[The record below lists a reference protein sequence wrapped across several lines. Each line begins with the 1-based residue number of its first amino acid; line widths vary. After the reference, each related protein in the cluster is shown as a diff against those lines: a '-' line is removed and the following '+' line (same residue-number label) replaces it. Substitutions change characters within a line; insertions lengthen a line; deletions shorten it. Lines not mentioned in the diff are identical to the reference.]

1 VLEGCVI
8 HSGSDAGCVSKV
20 WAQLE
25 CNAAPELVLVV
36 SKACGKV
43 DAVTL
48 PCSEVL
54 NSPQP
59 HPLGQIEP
67 ALAELPRVRLR
78 DERVLLNRR
87 WDDLTCFEELPG
99 ASDHLLEVLNR
110 AHPIAGDVP
119 GLAFEGFVLVAHAPS
134 SSAAVQACQPA
145 SASA

>member
-1 VLEGCVI
+1 TTL
-8 HSGSDAGCVSKV
+8 SGSDVSSVSKG

-25 CNAAPELVLVV
+25 FKAAPELVLVV
-36 SKACGKV
+36 SKACGTV
-43 DAVTL
+43 DAVAL

-59 HPLGQIEP
+59 HTLGQIGP

-78 DERVLLNRR
+78 DERVLLNGR
-87 WDDLTCFEELPG
+87 WDDLTCFEDLPG
-99 ASDHLLEVLNR
+99 AGDHLLEVLNR

-119 GLAFEGFVLVAHAPS
+119 RLAFEGFVLVAHVPS
-134 SSAAVQACQPA
+134 SSTAVQACQAA